1 MSKLLHFAILVTAA
15 ALLACS
21 NPAPTPVPTN
31 ASAPAAAPVSS
42 PTSESTAMPMST
54 PTPETI
60 ATPDPAPTTAPTAT
74 PEPTPTPEPEVTAE
88 PAGATG
94 AIAPL
99 RMDDPEAFLAGLPD
113 AERSCVSENSDPQA
127 LMAMLGAPELAS
139 PDEAEQLIQCLEDE
153 TLMRLFL
160 TGLIGQAGTLSE
172 ETSECI
178 RGGFSG
184 FDLRSMM
191 LASAAGGD
199 EEAGMAGGMAAF
211 FLTLPCLDEDEW
223 AAAAPAL
230 DMAPGDRETLQCV
243 MEALGGAEGVAAALQ
258 PAGGGP
264 PAAFFEAAM
273 GCGMP
278 MGASPGG

>member
-1 MSKLLHFAILVTAA
+1 M
-15 ALLACS
+15 
-21 NPAPTPVPTN
+21 
-31 ASAPAAAPVSS
+31 AAPG
-42 PTSESTAMPMST
+42 
-54 PTPETI
+54 
-60 ATPDPAPTTAPTAT
+60 PAPTTAPTAT
-74 PEPTPTPEPEVTAE
+74 PEPTPTPEPEVMPE
-88 PAGATG
+88 PAVATG

-127 LMAMLGAPELAS
+127 LMALLGAPELAS

-191 LASAAGGD
+191 LASATGGD
-199 EEAGMAGGMAAF
+199 EGAGMAGGMAAF
-211 FLTLPCLDEDEW
+211 FLTLSCLDEDEW

-243 MEALGGAEGVAAALQ
+243 MKALGGPEGVAAALQ

-264 PAAFFEAAM
+264 PAAFFEAAV

-278 MGASPGG
+278 MGDRSVRPDRPGPGGGV